1 MLFNHADAAA
11 HFMRRKGD
19 ADENLD
25 QKGQIMG
32 KQYTIEEKVQ
42 AIKLYEETGHV
53 TYVINE
59 LGYPS
64 RTMLYYWLEEY
75 SNSRQFNIRM
85 RKPKYSQTQR
95 KQAVDYYLNNGR
107 SITKT
112 TKDLGYPGKT
122 LLREWI
128 NEDVPKE
135 MILKCCNYNKRI
147 VRYSQEQKTEIVQ
160 KYTAGESPKELSLEY
175 YIHPNTVRS
184 WAKKLLGQ
192 EIIDSMSKTQKQDNS
207 SSQITLTVDELIT
220 EKEQLE
226 QTIYKLK
233 HDIYHLQLQKDV
245 LEKAAELIKK
255 EKGVNPITLTNREK
269 TVVID
274 ALRCKYKLTEL
285 LSALQIAKSSYCY
298 QENVITSEDKYAL
311 LRERIKEIFLSSDK
325 RYGYRRIHISLRNEG
340 TIVSEKIVR
349 RIMQEE
355 KLIVPFIK
363 IKKYSSYLGEI
374 SPPAEDLVKRN
385 FHSEKPN
392 TLWLTDI
399 TEFHIPAGKVYLS
412 PMIDC
417 FDGLPVAWTIGTSP
431 NAELANSMLDAAT
444 STLSEEE
451 HPIVHTDRG
460 CHYRWPGWLERMRK
474 AKLTRSMSKKGCS
487 PDNAACEGFHG
498 RLKNEFFYNKS
509 WRNISIDSFISLLD
523 KYIRWYCEKRIK
535 VSLGGMSPIEYRR
548 NLGLLSN
555 HKEALL

>member
-1 MLFNHADAAA
+1 M
-11 HFMRRKGD
+11 
-19 ADENLD
+19 D

-32 KQYTIEEKVQ
+32 KQYTIEEKVR

-75 SNSRQFNIRM
+75 SNSGQFSARM

-135 MILKCCNYNKRI
+135 MFLKCCNYNKRI

-192 EIIDSMSKTQKQDNS
+192 EIIDSMSKMQKQDNS
-207 SSQITLTVDELIT
+207 SSQTTLTVDELIT

-255 EKGVNPITLTNREK
+255 EKGVDPITLTNREK

-285 LSALQIAKSSYCY
+285 LSALQIAKSSY
-298 QENVITSEDKYAL
+298 N
-311 LRERIKEIFLSSDK
+311 
-325 RYGYRRIHISLRNEG
+325 
-340 TIVSEKIVR
+340 
-349 RIMQEE
+349 
-355 KLIVPFIK
+355 
-363 IKKYSSYLGEI
+363 
-374 SPPAEDLVKRN
+374 
-385 FHSEKPN
+385 
-392 TLWLTDI
+392 
-399 TEFHIPAGKVYLS
+399 
-412 PMIDC
+412 C
-417 FDGLPVAWTIGTSP
+417 F
-431 NAELANSMLDAAT
+431 
-444 STLSEEE
+444 
-451 HPIVHTDRG
+451 
-460 CHYRWPGWLERMRK
+460 
-474 AKLTRSMSKKGCS
+474 
-487 PDNAACEGFHG
+487 
-498 RLKNEFFYNKS
+498 
-509 WRNISIDSFISLLD
+509 
-523 KYIRWYCEKRIK
+523 
-535 VSLGGMSPIEYRR
+535 
-548 NLGLLSN
+548 
-555 HKEALL
+555 

>member
-1 MLFNHADAAA
+1 MKLNS
-11 HFMRRKGD
+11 GD

-32 KQYTIEEKVQ
+32 KQYTIEEKFR
-42 AIKLYEETGHV
+42 AIKLYEETGHI

-75 SNSRQFNIRM
+75 SNSGQINVRM
-85 RKPKYSQTQR
+85 RKSKYTQAQR
-95 KQAVDYYLNNGR
+95 KQAVDYYLNHGR

-112 TKDLGYPGKT
+112 AKDLGYPGKT

-128 NEDVPKE
+128 NEDVTKE
-135 MILKCCNYNKRI
+135 KILKCCNYNKKI
-147 VRYSQEQKTEIVQ
+147 VRYNHEQKTEIVQ
-160 KYTAGESPKELSLEY
+160 KYSTGESPKELSLEY
-175 YIHPNTVRS
+175 HIHPNTVRS

-192 EIIDSMSKTQKQDNS
+192 EIIDSMSKKPKQDKF
-207 SSQITLTVDELIT
+207 SSQTTLTVDELIT
-220 EKEQLE
+220 EKERLE
-226 QTIYKLK
+226 QTVNKLK
-233 HDIYHLQLQKDV
+233 HDIYHLQLQKDI
-245 LEKAAELIKK
+245 LDKTAELIKK
-255 EKGVNPITLTNREK
+255 EKGVNLITLTNREK

-285 LSALQIAKSSYCY
+285 LSALHIAKSSYCY
-298 QENVITSEDKYAL
+298 QENVIKSEDKYAM

-349 RIMQEE
+349 RIMREE

-363 IKKYSSYLGEI
+363 TKKYSSYLGEI

-392 TLWLTDI
+392 ILWLTDI

-523 KYIRWYCEKRIK
+523 EYIRWYCEKRIK

>member
-1 MLFNHADAAA
+1 M
-11 HFMRRKGD
+11 
-19 ADENLD
+19 D

-32 KQYTIEEKVQ
+32 KQYTIEEKVR

-53 TYVINE
+53 SYVINE

-75 SNSRQFNIRM
+75 SNSGQFDIRM
-85 RKPKYSQTQR
+85 RKPKYSQNQR
-95 KQAVDYYLNNGR
+95 KQAVDYYLKNGR

-122 LLREWI
+122 LMRQWIREDI
-128 NEDVPKE
+128 PNE
-135 MILKCCNYNKRI
+135 IHFKCCNYKNKI
-147 VRYSQEQKTEIVQ
+147 VRYSQEQKVEIV
-160 KYTAGESPKELSLEY
+160 KRYSAGESPKKLSSEY
-175 YIHPNTVRS
+175 HISPNTVRV
-184 WAKKLLGQ
+184 WANKLLGQ
-192 EIIDSMSKTQKQDNS
+192 EIIDQMSKRHKQDNC
-207 SSQITLTVDELIT
+207 SSQANLTVDELIA
-220 EKEQLE
+220 EKELLE
-226 QTIYKLK
+226 QRVSELK
-233 HDIYHLQLQKDV
+233 QDVYHLQLQKEV

-255 EKGVNPITLTNREK
+255 EKGVSLKVLTNREK
-269 TVVID
+269 MVVID
-274 ALRCKYKLTEL
+274 ALRHKYKLKEL

-298 QENVITSEDKYAL
+298 QKNVIKREDKYAI

-355 KLIVPFIK
+355 KLVVPFVNT
-363 IKKYSSYLGEI
+363 KKYSSYLGEI
-374 SPPAEDLVKRN
+374 SPPADDLVKRN

-392 TLWLTDI
+392 ELWLTDI

-431 NAELANSMLDAAT
+431 NAELANSMLNAAT

-460 CHYRWPGWLERMRK
+460 CHYRWPGWLELMQK

-498 RLKNEFFYNKS
+498 RLKNEFFYNRN
-509 WRNISIDSFISLLD
+509 WRNISIDSFISRLD
-523 KYIRWYCEKRIK
+523 EYIRWYCEKRIK
-535 VSLGGMSPIEYRR
+535 VSLGGMSPIEYRQ
-548 NLGLLSN
+548 NLGLLAK
-555 HKEALL
+555 HEEA